1 MATKNEKTLNKSK
14 VGRKKLPIANKRRMY
29 STRLHPKVIDAL
41 NALKSKR
48 GEPASRLIEILITKK
63 RMKSG
68 KRRF

>member
-41 NALKSKR
+41 NALKGKR
-48 GEPASRLIEILITKK
+48 GEPASRIIENLIIKEVNRL
-63 RMKSG
+63 G
-68 KRRF
+68 L

>member
-14 VGRKKLPIANKRRMY
+14 VGRKKLPIGNKRRMY

-48 GEPASRLIEILITKK
+48 GEPASRIIENLIIKEVNRL
-63 RMKSG
+63 G
-68 KRRF
+68 L